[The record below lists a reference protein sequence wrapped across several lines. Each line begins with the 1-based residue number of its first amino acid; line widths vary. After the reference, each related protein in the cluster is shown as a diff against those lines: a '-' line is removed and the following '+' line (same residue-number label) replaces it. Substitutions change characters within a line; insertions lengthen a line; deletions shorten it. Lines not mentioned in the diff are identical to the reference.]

1 MSINQLGDVY
11 IEASDLAAWEAFGS
25 DILGLQ
31 LVSKDNGRLAF
42 RMDQHEQRIVV
53 VKGPADDVS
62 ISGWEAESE
71 AALLESVAR
80 LKAAGVAVEE
90 GSKELAKER
99 RVERVFSCVDPDG
112 NRLELY
118 YGPAITHEPFR
129 SKVLRS
135 AFVTGAQGLGHCFLI
150 AKKDRK
156 ATLDFYVG
164 ALGLKVSDYIRQEIA
179 PGIVADAAFLH
190 CNGRHHSLGVAAM
203 PVPKRIHHVLLE
215 VADISDVGRAY
226 DRVNDAGI
234 PLEMTLGMHPN
245 DKMLSFYVRTPSGF
259 AIEFGFGGLQV
270 DDSNWTVKSFDQLSE
285 WGHRP
290 PAQQTAAA

>member
-1 MSINQLGDVY
+1 MSVSQLGYVY
-11 IEASDLAAWEAFGS
+11 IQASDLAAWEVFGA

-31 LVSKDNGRLAF
+31 LVGKDDKQLVF
-42 RMDQHEQRIVV
+42 RMDHYERRIVV
-53 VKGPADDVS
+53 VKGPADDLS
-62 ISGWEAESE
+62 ISGWETETE
-71 AALLESVAR
+71 EELLESVAR

-99 RVERVFSCVDPDG
+99 RVERLFGCTDPDG
-112 NRLELY
+112 NRLEIY
-118 YGPAITHEPFR
+118 YGPAIADMPFR

-150 AKKDRK
+150 SKKDRK
-156 ATLDFYVG
+156 TTLDFYVG
-164 ALGLKVSDYIRQEIA
+164 LLGFKISDYIRQEIA

-190 CNGRHHSLGVAAM
+190 CNSRHHTLAAAM
-203 PVPKRIHHVLLE
+203 MPTPKRIHHLMLE
-215 VADISDVGRAY
+215 VADLGDVGRAY

-259 AIEFGFGGLQV
+259 AVEYGFGGIEV
-270 DDSNWTVKSFDQLSE
+270 DDSNWTVKSFGILSE

-290 PAQQTAAA
+290 PAQVKAA